1 MTPPAA
7 AGYRRVFSSSS
18 ESSDSCVVL
27 LLLRVSCVFARKPPF
42 AVNTDQNSAKI
53 LEIFLL
59 NILLIFTA
67 KMSYCHTHL
76 VRLLVFFFVLTYVIA
91 QIIN

>member
-18 ESSDSCVVL
+18 ESSDSCVVPL
-27 LLLRVSCVFARKPPF
+27 LLQVSCVFARKPPF

-53 LEIFLL
+53 LEIYEFSLQKCR
-59 NILLIFTA
+59 FV
-67 KMSYCHTHL
+67 THIW
-76 VRLLVFFFVLTYVIA
+76 YA
-91 QIIN
+91 C